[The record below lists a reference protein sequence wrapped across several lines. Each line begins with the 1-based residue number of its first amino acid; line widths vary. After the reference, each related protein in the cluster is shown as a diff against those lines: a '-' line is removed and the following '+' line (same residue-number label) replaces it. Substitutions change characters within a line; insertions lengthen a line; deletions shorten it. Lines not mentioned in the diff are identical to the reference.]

1 MQVNLIRKDDHIPAV
16 MVGQIPG
23 GPIASG
29 AAALA
34 EMPANGTNGLDAA
47 TAQARM
53 EMEEVSSEAD
63 WTNGGANPET
73 ESEETTVP

>member
-1 MQVNLIRKDDHIPAV
+1 

-23 GPIASG
+23 GATASG

-34 EMPANGTNGLDAA
+34 DMPANGASGTNGMAAA
-47 TAQARM
+47 TAQASM
-53 EMEEVSSEAD
+53 EMEEVRSEAD
-63 WTNGGANPET
+63 WTSEGASPET